1 MRSSQKSRRRMGRKQ
16 ERVLGKKKK
25 KNGLLGSAPD
35 CERSG
40 YLRMKE
46 ALNLAFRS
54 LFYALFAGW
63 WGSKLRTKDEE

>member
-1 MRSSQKSRRRMGRKQ
+1 MRRKLPLLG
-16 ERVLGKKKK
+16 ERKKKK
-25 KNGLLGSAPD
+25 DSFLGSAPD

-40 YLRMKE
+40 YLRMKG

-54 LFYALFAGW
+54 LFYALLAGW